1 MNSKYV
7 EDKLRHIDSLFG
19 YFDKLNLDEELK
31 SHIAKYLTV
40 LISGIYEES
49 IETILKE
56 SIHNGPISPEIE
68 NFVFKQI
75 GITFRNPNQ
84 ENINKLLNQ
93 FSEEWS
99 IELKEKIKEKDWAC
113 INSIC
118 VNKNQIAHGN
128 SCEITFADIKRF
140 YTGSQ
145 VILNE
150 LDSLILRKRK

>member
-7 EDKLRHIDSLFG
+7 EEKLRYIDSLFC

-56 SIHNGPISPEIE
+56 SIQNRPISPEIE

-75 GITFRNPNQ
+75 GIMFRNPNQ
-84 ENINKLLNQ
+84 ENITKLLNQ
-93 FSEEWS
+93 FSEKWS
-99 IELKEKIKEKDWAC
+99 AKLKENIKEKDWDC

-140 YTGSQ
+140 FTGSQ
-145 VILNE
+145 IILIQ
-150 LDSLILRKRK
+150 LDALILR